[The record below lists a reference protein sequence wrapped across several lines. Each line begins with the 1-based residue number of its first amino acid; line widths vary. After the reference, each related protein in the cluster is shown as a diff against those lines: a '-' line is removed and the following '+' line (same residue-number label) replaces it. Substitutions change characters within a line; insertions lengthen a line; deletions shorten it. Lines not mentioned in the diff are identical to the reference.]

1 MGNIKK
7 FDPKDDQ
14 WIRDNFE
21 KLVEKHAGEF
31 VAVAGRKISF
41 GKTRMEAEKKLTQKV
56 KDILPSVMQIPHKE
70 SLTCAL

>member
-31 VAVAGRKISF
+31 VAVARRKISF
-41 GKTRMEAEKKLTQKV
+41 GKTRVEAEKKIAREV
-56 KDILPSVMQIPHKE
+56 KDVLPSVMQVPHKR

>member
-7 FDPKDDQ
+7 FDPKDDA

-21 KLVEKHAGEF
+21 RLVEKHAGEF
-31 VAVAGRKISF
+31 VAVAKGEKAF
-41 GKTRMEAEKKLTQKV
+41 GKTRMEAEEKLSKKV
-56 KDILPSVMQIPHKE
+56 KDVLPSVMQIPHKE